1 MNFSTININNNL
13 SLRALTPEVYSFVF
27 SNYNEEQLIEFFGLT
42 TPEEFEKEKNRFE
55 KGMTTVNKTFIL
67 FHILENGKNV
77 GWCGFHTWYTDH
89 ARAEIGYVLS
99 NEASKGKGIMS
110 AALKAVVD
118 YGFNNMNLHR
128 IEAFVAPNN
137 VPSLKLMEKY
147 NFTKEGHLREH
158 YFKNNKM
165 EDSVVFSL
173 LKSEYKQTN

>member
-1 MNFSTININNNL
+1 MNFSTITINNNL
-13 SLRALTPEVYSFVF
+13 SLRAVTPEVYSYAFT
-27 SNYNEEQLIEFFGLT
+27 NYNNEQLMEFFGHT
-42 TPEEFEKEKNRFE
+42 TPEEFAKEKNRYE
-55 KGMTTVNKTFIL
+55 KGMTTVNKTFVL

-99 NEASKGKGIMS
+99 NDASKGKGIMS
-110 AALKAVVD
+110 AALKAVID
-118 YGFNNMNLHR
+118 YGFNTMNLHR

-147 NFTKEGHLREH
+147 NFIKEGHLREH

-173 LKSEYKQTN
+173 LKSEYKQTT

>member
-1 MNFSTININNNL
+1 MNFNTISINNNL
-13 SLRALTPEVYSFVF
+13 ILRIVRPEVYSFVF
-27 SNYNEEQLIEFFGLT
+27 SNYNDEELIEFFGFT
-42 TPEEFEKEKNRFE
+42 TPEELTKEKKRHE
-55 KGMTTVNKTFIL
+55 KGMTTFNKTFIF
-67 FHILENGKNV
+67 FHILENDKNV

-110 AALKAVVD
+110 VVLKAVID
-118 YGFNNMNLHR
+118 YGFNTMNLHR
-128 IEAFVAPNN
+128 IEAFVGPNN

-147 NFTKEGHLREH
+147 HFTKEGHLREH

-173 LKSEYKQTN
+173 LKSDYIPIN

>member
-1 MNFSTININNNL
+1 M
-13 SLRALTPEVYSFVF
+13 F
-27 SNYNEEQLIEFFGLT
+27 SNYNDEKLIEFFGLII
-42 TPEEFEKEKNRFE
+42 PDELAKEKNRYE
-55 KGMTTVNKTFIL
+55 KGMITFNKTFVL
-67 FHILENGKNV
+67 FHILENNKNV

-110 AALKAVVD
+110 AVLKEVID
-118 YGFNNMNLHR
+118 YGFNTMKLHR
-128 IEAFVAPNN
+128 IEAFVGPNN

-147 NFTKEGHLREH
+147 NFTKEGNLREH

-173 LKSEYKQTN
+173 LKSEYKATN